1 MQKLTFWAMVVVAS
15 VLGIYGLKTV
25 AAKSNFPGFQAFME
39 VI

>member
-25 AAKSNFPGFQAFME
+25 AAKSNIAGFQSFME